1 LYVFIFGLLAWR
13 RLIPCRSQTDMQ
25 LAQHLLSPLSHR
37 AGDHY
42 DSEQQ
47 DSSRQV
53 TRILNFGTKVV
64 KAKPFSLVT
73 ASLACGTTP
82 KPKFKIPTK
91 PDRVMAAP
99 GTFLDCGKF
108 VCWILILFFTFF
120 VFFCLGFILKRKKT
134 FFK

>member
-1 LYVFIFGLLAWR
+1 
-13 RLIPCRSQTDMQ
+13 MQ
-25 LAQHLLSPLSHR
+25 LAQHVFSSSYR

-53 TRILNFGTKVV
+53 TRILNFGTKDV

-82 KPKFKIPTK
+82 KPKFKIPTE
-91 PDRVMAAP
+91 PHRVLGAP

-108 VCWILILFFTFF
+108 VC
-120 VFFCLGFILKRKKT
+120 
-134 FFK
+134 

>member
-108 VCWILILFFTFF
+108 VCWILILFLPFLFSF
-120 VFFCLGFILKRKKT
+120 VWVLF
-134 FFK
+134 